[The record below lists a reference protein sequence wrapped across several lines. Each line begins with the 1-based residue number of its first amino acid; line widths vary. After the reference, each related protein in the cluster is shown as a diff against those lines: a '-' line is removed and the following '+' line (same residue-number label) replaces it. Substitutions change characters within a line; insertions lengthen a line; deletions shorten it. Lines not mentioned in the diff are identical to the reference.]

1 MQIARGLMRVWVVL
15 SALWLAGVAFIAW
28 RYDGI
33 AASEPP
39 GILTLCPD
47 DPSGVFEKYVTGCV
61 KPGEYLAERAAGRRS
76 GQKAAAERRSNSN
89 LLACL
94 PPTFMLALAWV
105 FRGLR

>member
-1 MQIARGLMRVWVVL
+1 MQIARGLMRVWLVL
-15 SALWLAGVAFIAW
+15 SALWVAGVAFIAW

-61 KPGEYLAERAAGRRS
+61 KPGEIWRRGPPGAAPVR
-76 GQKAAAERRSNSN
+76 KAAAERRSNSN